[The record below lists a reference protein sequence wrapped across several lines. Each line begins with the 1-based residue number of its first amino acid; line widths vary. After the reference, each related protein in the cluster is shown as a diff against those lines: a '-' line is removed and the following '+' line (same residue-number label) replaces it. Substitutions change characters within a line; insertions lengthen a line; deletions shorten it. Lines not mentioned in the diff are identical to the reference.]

1 MFEKSD
7 PLLNLATD
15 KMLSEKID
23 LADTLPS
30 ECSAT
35 EQTSPKE
42 QNHPGPR
49 YSFSTEIPDK
59 YDDFYI
65 CALPRDPEWLYVYWE
80 FPDGP
85 KGSSEIQFNGK
96 QDAAQWVLRVKETPD
111 DPQEKNTQFDVPISV
126 TDNNW
131 YVKIPEAGNTCVI
144 ECGQLSGDGSFISH
158 ASTSHFTPPAPSSVK
173 NQSPEECLTTQSQQL
188 IDFTCDTS
196 AVQNITRYHDRS
208 KTIPSERSNRGI
220 DELNQINTTTR
231 SEKFSDGQ
239 EIRYFGS
246 AAIN

>member
-1 MFEKSD
+1 MFEKGD
-7 PLLNLATD
+7 PVLDPATD
-15 KMLSEKID
+15 RKTSENMD
-23 LADTLPS
+23 LAATLPA
-30 ECSAT
+30 ECCVT
-35 EQTSPKE
+35 EQTTSKE
-42 QNHPGPR
+42 QKHPGPR

-65 CALPRDPEWLYVYWE
+65 CALPRDPQWLYVYWE

-85 KGSSEIQFNGK
+85 KGSSEIQFNSR
-96 QDAAQWVLRVKETPD
+96 QDATQWVLRVKETPGD
-111 DPQEKNTQFDVPISV
+111 TQEKKSQFDVPISA

-158 ASTSHFTPPAPSSVK
+158 ASTSHFNPPAHSSVK
-173 NQSPEECLTTQSQQL
+173 SQSTDECPTTQSQQL

-196 AVQNITRYHDRS
+196 AVQNIARYHDRS
-208 KTIPSERSNRGI
+208 KTIPFERSNRGTV
-220 DELNQINTTTR
+220 ELEQINITSR
-231 SEKFSDGQ
+231 SEKSSDGQ
-239 EIRYFGS
+239 EMRYFGS